1 MKPRMMPRQGD
12 ITVDAISGEIVKA
25 GSEAFN
31 LSMVEGFANRLY
43 FKVNGK
49 KSAFADYDV
58 SKDTFNKSDK
68 IIKQDAV
75 SQKAID
81 SVLKFVE
88 KYKAL
93 ISLQEDISSL
103 PKGRV

>member
-12 ITVDAISGEIVKA
+12 ITIDPVTGEIVKA

-43 FKVNGK
+43 FKANGK

-58 SKDTFNKSDK
+58 SKNVFNKSDK

-81 SVLKFVE
+81 AVLKFVE
-88 KYKAL
+88 KYKTL
-93 ISLQEDISSL
+93 ISLQEEISSL
-103 PKGRV
+103 PKGKV